1 VRPVLTA
8 LIALATLAQ
17 PARIFVFEQPFWV
30 NLHHFLYVLGRN
42 ELRAPDRTR
51 RAVADAP
58 KEQDAG
64 LATLSPAEQA
74 TWRAAVTAYG
84 NGWSRKDAVFDS
96 DLVALTHALVRA
108 GDARRTLPALAG
120 PPGLPGLD
128 AATATI
134 LNSVAPIYRAT
145 WWPAHTRANAD
156 RITALET
163 LIAQYG
169 ARVLAYI
176 THAYQQPWPADGY
189 PVNVSA
195 YTNWAGA
202 YSTDDRLLVVSSRD
216 AGTTGLAG
224 LETIFHESMHQWDG
238 QVAATLTAA
247 AERQHKTVPDL
258 LSHAMIFYTAGAAVQ
273 SVAPDYTPYA
283 DANGI
288 WQRGPG
294 PFKAPLDAA
303 WKPYL
308 DGRGT
313 LDAAID
319 AVIRL
324 LPAAPLQ

>member
-8 LIALATLAQ
+8 LIA
-17 PARIFVFEQPFWV
+17 
-30 NLHHFLYVLGRN
+30 
-42 ELRAPDRTR
+42 
-51 RAVADAP
+51 
-58 KEQDAG
+58 

-74 TWRAAVTAYG
+74 TWRAAVTAYA

-128 AATATI
+128 A
-134 LNSVAPIYRAT
+134 
-145 WWPAHTRANAD
+145 
-156 RITALET
+156 
-163 LIAQYG
+163 
-169 ARVLAYI
+169 
-176 THAYQQPWPADGY
+176 
-189 PVNVSA
+189 
-195 YTNWAGA
+195 
-202 YSTDDRLLVVSSRD
+202 
-216 AGTTGLAG
+216 
-224 LETIFHESMHQWDG
+224 TIFHESMHQWDG
-238 QVAATLTAA
+238 QVAATLTAS

-319 AVIRL
+319 AVIRR